1 MRYPI
6 LTVEMTSRLTLRF
19 LDEPDL
25 GLAEETARWVGAGAE
40 VNLKPLDRLLPL
52 LKELHAAFLET
63 PEASSDKDRFEGRIA
78 GPLHSVITTCALP
91 SEALDDPGFWRYLAL
106 TRFWWFVSW
115 REKAFTTG
123 DARKYARYIDGK
135 SYKVTV
141 LVRTFNRGRLSLRDG
156 NYHLAYEAPQAT
168 DLWQS
173 HILGVNTSY
182 SPEVARAV
190 AERYARDRLT
200 AGSLRV
206 VAKAINRTNTNVV
219 TVDYDPAEAEDYID
233 SHWSAPSQD
242 SE

>member
-19 LDEPDL
+19 LDEPDF

-40 VNLKPLDRLLPL
+40 VNLKPLDRLLPS

-91 SEALDDPGFWRYLAL
+91 LEALDDPGFWRYLAL

-123 DARKYARYIDGK
+123 DARKYARYINAK
-135 SYKVTV
+135 NPTVTV

-206 VAKAINRTNTNVV
+206 VAKAMNRTNTNVV
-219 TVDYDPAEAEDYID
+219 TVDYDPAEAEDYVD
-233 SHWSAPSQD
+233 SHWSATSQD